1 MRLPVAFT
9 CFAGAL
15 ALVVACSEDPP
26 PAGSSS
32 SSGGSSGA
40 PDAGAVIE
48 EDAGSDED
56 AASGRDGSGPT
67 PTKKTSVEATLNQ
80 VVRTL
85 DESQYGVTKAD
96 DTLFFEVN
104 EGGVLECP
112 EKETPKRKLIV
123 RDVPQGAPG
132 TKFTKADGIGV
143 SLIDFTGDQITTP
156 NPSTTASAV
165 TVTIVNIV
173 VDASVE
179 LEVDATFPEGTV
191 KGRIYSTHCA
201 GMDE

>member
-1 MRLPVAFT
+1 MRLPIAFT
-9 CFAGAL
+9 CLAGAL
-15 ALVVACSEDPP
+15 VLVAACSEDPP

-32 SSGGSSGA
+32 SSGGSSGT
-40 PDAGAVIE
+40 PDAGAVVE

-56 AASGRDGSGPT
+56 AAEAGGSGLT
-67 PTKKTSVEATLNQ
+67 PTKKTSVDATLNQ

-96 DTLFFEVN
+96 DTFFIETN
-104 EGGVLECP
+104 EGGILECP

-123 RDVPQGAPG
+123 RDVPRGAPG
-132 TKFTKADGIGV
+132 TQFTKADGIGV
-143 SLIDFTGDQITTP
+143 SLIDFTGDQITTQ

-165 TVTIVNIV
+165 TVTIVEIAA
-173 VDASVE
+173 DASVE
-179 LEVDATFPEGTV
+179 LELDATFPEGTV
-191 KGRIYSTHCA
+191 KGRIYSVHCA